1 MSLMDEIRRAAQGLL
16 EQYGEK
22 AASVADRRAKTA
34 ELGGSNGAGDL
45 WRQVAAAIRAM
56 QVRHPEPP

>member
-22 AASVADRRAKTA
+22 AASVADRRAETA
-34 ELGGSNGAGDL
+34 ELGGSKGAGDL

-56 QVRHPEPP
+56 QARHAEPP